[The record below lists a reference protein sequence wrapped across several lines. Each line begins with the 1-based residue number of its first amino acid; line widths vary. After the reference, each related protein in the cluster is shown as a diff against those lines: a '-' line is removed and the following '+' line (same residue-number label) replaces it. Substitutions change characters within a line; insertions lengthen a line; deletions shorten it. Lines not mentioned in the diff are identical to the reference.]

1 MKKILVL
8 LVVIITLTGCSVE
21 RIDNYTFDKEM
32 DRVLSLKLKNQNTIG
47 KGYKYY
53 LPRTMDRIKSIDYN
67 DVLIQEDERYYL
79 YVDVVGYYYKK
90 TINYEVNNAAYYSN
104 LLNYNGKKG
113 YIEITNVDDKLL
125 VEMFFNYAKIEVY
138 TDSDNLRNV
147 VSNCSYVLGTM
158 KFNDSLLNELYE
170 QGNLNAKEESY
181 YLFNEGN
188 SNDNFLDY
196 VEEYDIYK
204 EDSVN
209 EETEIIQHEIETT
222 TKDSSN

>member
-8 LVVIITLTGCSVE
+8 FVAIILLSGCSIE

-67 DVLIQEDERYYL
+67 DVIIQNNERYYL

-90 TINYEVNNAAYYSN
+90 TINYELNSAAYYSN

-138 TDSDNLRNV
+138 TDSENLRKA
-147 VSNCSYVLGTM
+147 VSNCSYILGTM
-158 KFNDSLLNELYE
+158 KFNDSLLNEMYE
-170 QGNLNAKEESY
+170 QGNLNSKEENY
-181 YLFNEGN
+181 YLFNEGT

-196 VEEYDIYK
+196 VEEYDTYK
-204 EDSVN
+204 EDSVSS
-209 EETEIIQHEIETT
+209 ETEIIQHEIQTT
-222 TKDSSN
+222 KKDSSN

>member
-8 LVVIITLTGCSVE
+8 FVAIILLSGCSIE

-67 DVLIQEDERYYL
+67 DVIIQNNERYYL

-90 TINYEVNNAAYYSN
+90 TINYELNSAAYYSN

-138 TDSDNLRNV
+138 TDS
-147 VSNCSYVLGTM
+147 
-158 KFNDSLLNELYE
+158 
-170 QGNLNAKEESY
+170 
-181 YLFNEGN
+181 
-188 SNDNFLDY
+188 
-196 VEEYDIYK
+196 
-204 EDSVN
+204 
-209 EETEIIQHEIETT
+209 
-222 TKDSSN
+222 